1 VKPDAESFRASGHKR
16 RHVGHGRGGAP
27 SGEESLRA
35 DGWAL
40 LRGALG
46 KAASPSSGA
55 GKDLAGLGS
64 AAQVL
69 VGSAALLPVIGSLVL
84 VVTYL
89 TVSAIPPQLAF
100 SESVGG
106 LAWRGWLVWLL
117 ALGPFLAAWLAAGKP
132 GPPERALTVVFMFG
146 IVVALVTPFP
156 HWAAPLFAMCVLGLW
171 YQHRLGV
178 LWWAPSS
185 ANPPSTGVLARWTIV
200 GGLIAV
206 IALGLTPQSGQ
217 PVYVVFADPDASRTG
232 WYVQITDSADPM
244 YLLTC
249 SGDQVTAVPK
259 TSTGIK
265 TFGIASMSG
274 ASLWDI
280 AWDVIQSR
288 PLPHLG
294 LTPTCPAS
302 PPPVS

>member
-1 VKPDAESFRASGHKR
+1 
-16 RHVGHGRGGAP
+16 VGHGPGHAP

-40 LRGALG
+40 LRGAFG
-46 KAASPSSGA
+46 MAASSRGA

-69 VGSAALLPVIGSLVL
+69 VASAALLPVIGSLVM
-84 VVTYL
+84 VVMYL
-89 TVSAIPPQLAF
+89 TVSAIPTQLAF

-117 ALGPFLAAWLAAGKP
+117 ALGPFFAAWLAAGRP
-132 GPPERALTVVFMFG
+132 GPAEKVLTAAFVLGM
-146 IVVALVTPFP
+146 VVAVFTPFP

-171 YQHRLGV
+171 YQQRLGV
-178 LWWAPSS
+178 LWWRPS
-185 ANPPSTGVLARWTIV
+185 AKNPPSTGVLARWTIV

-217 PVYVVFADPDASRTG
+217 PVYVVFADPDGARTG

-249 SGDQVTAVPK
+249 SGDQVMAVPK

-265 TFGIASMSG
+265 GFGIASMSG

-280 AWDVIQSR
+280 GWDILQSR

-294 LTPTCPAS
+294 LTPSCPTS
-302 PPPVS
+302 PPPAS